1 MTIDIVIA
9 VAERG
14 GVENVINDTA
24 LYLKEDGWIVRIV
37 QLVWEGI
44 NWTREGILFFPL
56 LYGRAGHNL
65 MEFTEA
71 YMNFL
76 HEKGKPD
83 IVLATAWPYMSY
95 VAQKAVYGE
104 KTIPVISWLHAP
116 VERYQA
122 AGYGGYESLRWADGH
137 FAISDYI
144 YREIE
149 KHNISKVVRVYNPVD
164 FSRVNEKY
172 IMQQDKW
179 KKLFYVGRISEE
191 KHIEVVINAIKLADK
206 NWKLYIVGDGEE
218 EYVNTLKTQAS
229 QMKLADRVF
238 WLGWKDN
245 PWVYAQQAD
254 AIVLASEY
262 EGAPLS
268 VIEALACGKT
278 IITTPINGVKELITP
293 GETGYL
299 FDWND
304 FQMLAE
310 ILNYL
315 QEGILPFIDS
325 ERCRG
330 TVEQYEKEKALKN
343 FQKRICEFLK

>member
-104 KTIPVISWLHAP
+104 KQYRLFH
-116 VERYQA
+116 
-122 AGYGGYESLRWADGH
+122 GYMHLLKDIRRQVMVDTKVYDGQMDILQSLIT
-137 FAISDYI
+137 F
-144 YREIE
+144 IE
-149 KHNISKVVRVYNPVD
+149 K
-164 FSRVNEKY
+164 
-172 IMQQDKW
+172 
-179 KKLFYVGRISEE
+179 
-191 KHIEVVINAIKLADK
+191 
-206 NWKLYIVGDGEE
+206 
-218 EYVNTLKTQAS
+218 
-229 QMKLADRVF
+229 
-238 WLGWKDN
+238 
-245 PWVYAQQAD
+245 
-254 AIVLASEY
+254 
-262 EGAPLS
+262 
-268 VIEALACGKT
+268 
-278 IITTPINGVKELITP
+278 
-293 GETGYL
+293 
-299 FDWND
+299 
-304 FQMLAE
+304 
-310 ILNYL
+310 
-315 QEGILPFIDS
+315 
-325 ERCRG
+325 
-330 TVEQYEKEKALKN
+330 
-343 FQKRICEFLK
+343 